1 MELTTLTQPNLIL
14 IAPAETQPLALITRL
29 AEKLAQAGKVT
40 DAPTFIASVLKR
52 EAEGPTALGEELAVP
67 HGKSDSVTEA
77 AFALAI
83 LSDPIA
89 WNGLD
94 GDEPVKLVFLL
105 AIPPEEAGSTH
116 IQLLTSLTSH
126 LTDDVFREQLLAANT
141 PERVMTLLSSTEEKA
156 EPPPEHPKQSL
167 VIPAVLGI
175 ISTTAFV
182 LAALSWG
189 G

>member
-1 MELTTLTQPNLIL
+1 MVLTTLTQAELIL
-14 IAPAETQPLALITRL
+14 IAPDETQPIALITLLTDRL
-29 AEKLAQAGKVT
+29 VQAGKVT
-40 DAPTFIASVLKR
+40 DAQAFIASVLKR

-83 LSDPIA
+83 LPAPIN
-89 WNGLD
+89 WNGLE

-141 PERVMTLLSSTEEKA
+141 PEQVIALLSPTGEKA
-156 EPPPEHPKQSL
+156 EQPPEQPKQSL
-167 VIPAVLGI
+167 MIPAVLGT
-175 ISTTAFV
+175 ISVTSFV

>member
-1 MELTTLTQPNLIL
+1 MELTTLTQPDLIL

-29 AEKLAQAGKVT
+29 AERLAQAGKVT

-83 LSDPIA
+83 LPNPIN
-89 WNGLD
+89 WNGLE

-126 LTDDVFREQLLAANT
+126 LTDDVFRERLLAAST
-141 PERVMTLLSSTEEKA
+141 PEQVMTLLSLTEEK
-156 EPPPEHPKQSL
+156 EVPQSGQPKQSL
-167 VIPAVLGI
+167 MIPAVLGV
-175 ISTTAFV
+175 ISITAFV
-182 LAALSWG
+182 LAALSWRG
-189 G
+189 